1 MGVETIIEDEG
12 WDIVDLDLRA
22 QVAATEVLRHVG
34 LDPTLYEA
42 SVLGCNDARIADLNR
57 DFRNKPQPTNV
68 LSWPSED
75 RSVSGA
81 TPLPPQDTELG
92 DIAIALETCVR
103 QAETQGKTVA
113 DHVTHLLVH
122 AMLHL
127 LGYDHETEPDAAIME
142 RIEVET
148 LAKMGIADPY

>member
-81 TPLPPQDTELG
+81 TPLP
-92 DIAIALETCVR
+92 I
-103 QAETQGKTVA
+103 
-113 DHVTHLLVH
+113 
-122 AMLHL
+122 
-127 LGYDHETEPDAAIME
+127 
-142 RIEVET
+142 
-148 LAKMGIADPY
+148 